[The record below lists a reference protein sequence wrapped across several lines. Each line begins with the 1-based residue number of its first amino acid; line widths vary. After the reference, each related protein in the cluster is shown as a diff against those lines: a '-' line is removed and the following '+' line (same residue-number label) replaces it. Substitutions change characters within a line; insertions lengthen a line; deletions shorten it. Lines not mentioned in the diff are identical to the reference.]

1 MSSYFNDDDYYSEGE
16 GSDKVVS
23 DEEEDYIP
31 INKKK
36 NTKIDKKVKISDELK
51 IDDDDED
58 VEVDD
63 DDDDVEED
71 VDEDVDLEDDIK
83 QYGGADDDDEYVAE
97 DDDDA
102 NEDNEDNE
110 DNDEQEEKKG
120 KKTIKEL
127 PPPIIYDMQEG
138 EEDEEEDDDAD
149 GKAYLKKFDK
159 DIQTNYIMNFH
170 PECIHQNYDEVES
183 LTKVFRDN
191 NGVVID
197 DLHRTVPYLTKYERT
212 RILGQRAKQI
222 NAGSTPFVKVPENV
236 IDGYLIA
243 ELELQQKRIP
253 FIIRR
258 PLPNGGSEYWNVKD
272 LENISF

>member
-1 MSSYFNDDDYYSEGE
+1 MSSYFNDDDYYSEAE
-16 GSDKVVS
+16 ESDKVVS

-58 VEVDD
+58 VELDD

-102 NEDNEDNE
+102 NEDNEDN
-110 DNDEQEEKKG
+110 DEQEEKKG

-127 PPPIIYDMQEG
+127 PPPIIYDMQE